1 MVDIATSER
10 EVLGRQLRYIPGKKG
25 KRGEGIPAFFSTN
38 FIKFFEN
45 VGIEKK
51 GEIAISRIT
60 PSWICY
66 SVINVSKIV
75 FRMF

>member
-1 MVDIATSER
+1 MKR
-10 EVLGRQLRYIPGKKG
+10 EGG
-25 KRGEGIPAFFSTN
+25 
-38 FIKFFEN
+38 
-45 VGIEKK
+45 GIEKK

-75 FRMF
+75 YRLF